1 VTGGTYEAG
10 TVDVAGDGTGVVV
23 AIGITRGG
31 TGIVFGLSVVFVP
44 VVVAT
49 VVVVVPVAPGALATS
64 HLEGAIPSTVAIW
77 L

>member
-1 VTGGTYEAG
+1 M
-10 TVDVAGDGTGVVV
+10 VDVAGDGTGVVV

-31 TGIVFGLSVVFVP
+31 TGAVFGLSVVFVP

-49 VVVVVPVAPGALATS
+49 VVVVVPVALATS
-64 HLEGAIPSTVAIW
+64 HLEGAVPSTVAIW